1 MESFILP
8 VPEPK
13 DAGRNQRP
21 LQLEDFFRKAPD
33 FNPRQDRLLDIR
45 PSHRWFGELQACA
58 EADTYIFQKA
68 FDQKSGPD
76 SVVEGRNLQIMSS
89 YDYQGLIGHPE
100 IESAA
105 IEAIRRF
112 GTGTG
117 GVRLLTGT
125 NALHDQ
131 LEYTLSQWTGKPMT
145 MTFSSGYLANLTAI
159 AGLFDARDC
168 ILADEYIHRS
178 LIDAYRLAGV
188 PFKTFRH
195 NDPEALEQLLKNTAG
210 RGRRTL
216 IVVEGVYSMDG
227 DICLLD
233 RVVKLKKDYEAFLL
247 VDEAH
252 SFGVLGKTGK
262 GVVEHY
268 AIDPAEVDIITGSL
282 SKTIPSNGG
291 FLAAREEII
300 HFLKHGGAPFMFSA
314 ALSPAN
320 VAAAQAALEVMA
332 KESWRIEKLWQHTQ
346 LFLEGIRRLP
356 VNTGKAQSPVV
367 PLICGDNA
375 STFTLSRKLYDKGY
389 LATAVI
395 YPAVPAQM
403 ARLRLCVTAAM
414 STQGI
419 QKFLQDLSLCL
430 EEC

>member
-1 MESFILP
+1 MGSHTHH
-8 VPEPK
+8 
-13 DAGRNQRP
+13 RP
-21 LQLEDFFRKAPD
+21 PQLEDFFRKEPH

-68 FDQKSGPD
+68 FDQKSGPT
-76 SVVEGRNLQIMSS
+76 SVVEGRDLQIVSS
-89 YDYQGLIGHPE
+89 YDYQGLIGHPY
-100 IESAA
+100 IETAA
-105 IEAIRRF
+105 IEAIRRY

-125 NALHDQ
+125 NALHNQ
-131 LEYTLSQWTGKPMT
+131 LEYTLSQWTGKPMA

-159 AGLFDARDC
+159 AGLFDARDY

-178 LIDAYRLAGV
+178 LIDAFRLAGV

-195 NDPEALEQLLKNTAG
+195 NDPSSLEQLLQDSPAK
-210 RGRRTL
+210 GRRTL
-216 IVVEGVYSMDG
+216 IVVEGIYSMDG
-227 DICLLD
+227 DICVLD
-233 RVVKLKKDYEAFLL
+233 EIVKLKSTYGAFLL
-247 VDEAH
+247 LDEAH

-262 GVVEHY
+262 GAVEHY
-268 AIDPAEVDIITGSL
+268 GIDPAEVDIITGSL

-320 VAAAQAALEVMA
+320 AAAAQAALEIME
-332 KESWRIEKLWQHTQ
+332 KESWRLEKLWQNTMF
-346 LFLEGIRRLP
+346 FLEGVKRLP
-356 VNTGKAQSPVV
+356 VNIGQSHSPVV

-375 STFTLSRKLYDKGY
+375 STFALSRNLYDKGY

-395 YPAVPAQM
+395 YPAVPAQL
-403 ARLRLCVTAAM
+403 ARLRLCMTAAM
-414 STQGI
+414 SKEGI
-419 QKFLQDLSLCL
+419 KEFLQDLTICL
-430 EEC
+430 NE